1 MNSGRVLVVEDDD
14 NLRRVLQIE
23 LERDGYETKSA
34 ASAEEAVPI
43 LEKAP
48 HHLVITDLNLP
59 GASGIDLLKRIRLEY
74 AETDVIVMTAF
85 ATVKTALEA
94 MKAGAYD
101 YITKPIHVYELKA
114 LAKRSIERRSLLEE
128 VQVLRSALDRKYGF
142 EEIIG
147 SSPALLHTLDVAV
160 RVAASDATV
169 LIYGETGTGKELLA
183 KAIHLHSRR
192 RDEPFITINCG
203 AIPRE
208 LLESELFGHV
218 KGSFTGAFS
227 HKKGR
232 VEAADHGTVFLDE
245 IGEMPL
251 DLQVRILRVIQEH
264 EIEKVGAA
272 AATKVDVRVIA
283 ATHRN
288 LADMVKEGRF
298 REDLYYRLLVV
309 PITLPPLRERQSDV
323 PDLVQHFFLKLR
335 EKHGRPEL
343 ALAPHVVSLF
353 AQYQWPG
360 NVRELENT
368 VERLVLLAKGPEIS
382 LEDLPDF
389 LKSSSPSPTKPLVNL
404 PEGEVDM
411 EAIEKQLILQALEKY
426 KGNQTRA
433 AKYLN
438 MTRRALGYRLEKY
451 ALREQYSK
459 PPRRTISH
467 CDRASS

>member
-23 LERDGYETKSA
+23 LEREGYETRA
-34 ASAEEAVPI
+34 VASAEEAFPI
-43 LEKAP
+43 LEKSP

-59 GASGIDLLKRIRLEY
+59 GASGIDLLKRVRLEY

-85 ATVKTALEA
+85 ATVRTALDA

-128 VQVLRSALDRKYGF
+128 VQVLRSCLDRKYGF

-147 SSPALLHTLDVAV
+147 SSPTLLHSLDVAA
-160 RVAASDATV
+160 RVASSEATV

-183 KAIHLHSRR
+183 KAIHTHSGRHE
-192 RDEPFITINCG
+192 EPFMTINCG
-203 AIPRE
+203 AIPRD
-208 LLESELFGHV
+208 LLESELFGHI
-218 KGSFTGAFS
+218 KGSFTGALS

-232 VEAADHGTVFLDE
+232 IEVANHGTVFLDE

-251 DLQVRILRVIQEH
+251 DLQVRILRMIQEH
-264 EIEKVGAA
+264 EIEKVGSTTP
-272 AATKVDVRVIA
+272 TKVDVRVIA

-288 LADMVKEGRF
+288 LAEMVKEGRF

-309 PITLPPLRERQSDV
+309 PITLPPLREREGDV
-323 PDLVQHFFLKLR
+323 PELVQHFFLKLR
-335 EKHGRPEL
+335 ARHGRPEL
-343 ALAPHVVSLF
+343 VLPASIVSLF
-353 AQYQWPG
+353 SQYRWPG
-360 NVRELENT
+360 NIRELENT
-368 VERLVLLAKGPEIS
+368 VERIVLLARGPEIS
-382 LEDLPDF
+382 NDDLPDF
-389 LKSSSPSPTKPLVNL
+389 LKSSSVSPQPTKSPVMMGL
-404 PEGEVDM
+404 PEGELNL
-411 EAIEKQLILQALEKY
+411 EAIEKQLILQAMEKC

-433 AKYLN
+433 AKYLS

-451 ALREQYSK
+451 ALRERCSK
-459 PPRRTISH
+459 SPRRG
-467 CDRASS
+467 